1 MSIKIAPLD
10 LYYRLIN
17 EDKILSFQGR
27 ITFSFSNVDIVV
39 CQRDVVGNIIQEW
52 LEGWLKHNNIEYA
65 TNENTQMPPDF
76 FLDPSNKKHHLLE
89 VKAFNFEAG
98 PGFDIADFRMYEEEL
113 IKKPWMLDVDYL
125 IFGYQM
131 SPSGQVSIKRLW
143 LKKVWE
149 ITSSSADWPLKLQV
163 KKNVVHKIRPCTWF
177 SEFTQFQVFESKE
190 DFLSAVEETVFRNP
204 ATHNSGGTWRNAFLK
219 SYKEYYGIDLNI
231 KHWDEIKDKYQ
242 SSKKISRFIEDYAYS
257 KK

>member
-10 LYYRLIN
+10 LYKRLIN
-17 EDKILSFQGR
+17 ESKILTSQGK
-27 ITFSFSNVDIVV
+27 ITFAFSNVDIVV
-39 CQRDVVGNIIQEW
+39 CQRDVVGNIVQEW
-52 LEGWLKHNNIEYA
+52 LEGWLKKNDIEYS

-89 VKAFNFEAG
+89 VKAFNFEAT

-113 IKKPWMLDVDYL
+113 ITKPWMLDVDYL
-125 IFGYQM
+125 IFGYEM

-149 ITSSSADWPLKLQV
+149 ITSSSSDWPLKLQV
-163 KKNVVHKIRPCTWF
+163 KKNVVHKIRPCNWY
-177 SEFTQFQVFESKE
+177 SEFTQFVVFNSKE
-190 DFLSAVEETVFRNP
+190 DFLSAIEETVFRNP
-204 ATHNSGGTWRNAFLK
+204 ATHNSGGTWRNDFLR
-219 SYKEYYGIDLNI
+219 SYKNYYGVDLNI

-242 SSKKISRFIEDYAYS
+242 NNKKLNKLIENYVGQ
-257 KK
+257 K